1 MNDPT
6 PSELPLLAGLAT
18 CLRWLEE
25 LVALVSG
32 PLLVA
37 GLGISLV
44 DLLTDGKLLATRP
57 LLLYAWAISQT
68 IGVDAQLVGAFAKA
82 RQALRARRYGELA
95 GLLVLGCALAWV
107 GFLAALIFA
116 VGTVWPQVLRGPY
129 VLLVVVTY
137 PLGWALGQLFLAL
150 VFFGL
155 ITPLALSFRLLRRDS
170 LQRRFQT
177 EATTYWQPRP
187 RGNDLR
193 SYVRQF

>member
-1 MNDPT
+1 M
-6 PSELPLLAGLAT
+6 PLLAPNWNPPPSQ
-18 CLRWLEE
+18 LRHFAW
-25 LVALVSG
+25 
-32 PLLVA
+32 
-37 GLGISLV
+37 
-44 DLLTDGKLLATRP
+44 LLTLL
-57 LLLYAWAISQT
+57 
-68 IGVDAQLVGAFAKA
+68 FALA
-82 RQALRARRYGELA
+82 GWREEGSLA
-95 GLLVLGCALAWV
+95 GLVCSLT
-107 GFLAALIFA
+107 AALIFA